1 MKVKEFIEEL
11 KKCNQEAK
19 IEVLVES
26 YPKEF
31 RIMFGGSEGCSN
43 KSCDFVCLEVIGH
56 NSQEDV

>member
-11 KKCNQEAK
+11 NKYNLEAK
-19 IEVLVES
+19 IEVLIDN
-26 YPKEF
+26 YPKGF
-31 RIMFGGSEGCSN
+31 RIMHGGSEGCSN